1 MRQNSGAWLLMAF
14 VIAAA
19 VAYAQNAKG
28 ETYLYAGAWS
38 KHFGD
43 KEYNEEHKL
52 IAIEHENVMA
62 GYFVNSYSEDSF
74 ALAYNFRHSYGD
86 LDAGV
91 MAGAVFGYRHC
102 LKGWAD
108 RNRRTCPM
116 LAPYVS
122 LDAGPVNPT
131 VLLLGNAVAISVR
144 IGL

>member
-1 MRQNSGAWLLMAF
+1 MKDHGMPYLIVSLFIIVL
-14 VIAAA
+14 A
-19 VAYAQNAKG
+19 VWASHAKA

-52 IAIEHENVMA
+52 IAIEHENVIA
-62 GYFVNSYSEDSF
+62 GYFVNSYNEDSF
-74 ALAYNFRHSYGD
+74 ALAYNFRRSYGD
-86 LDAGV
+86 LDAGI

-116 LAPYVS
+116 LAP
-122 LDAGPVNPT
+122 
-131 VLLLGNAVAISVR
+131 
-144 IGL
+144 